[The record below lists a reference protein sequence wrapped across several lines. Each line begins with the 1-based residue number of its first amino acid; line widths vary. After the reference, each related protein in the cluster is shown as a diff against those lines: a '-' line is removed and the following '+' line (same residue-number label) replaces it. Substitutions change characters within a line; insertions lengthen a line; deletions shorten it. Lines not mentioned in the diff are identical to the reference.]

1 MTVSLREPRVQS
13 RVRATVPKGKPP
25 HIIKPES
32 CPLICLWLSQG
43 AVLNGE
49 RHPPQRQWHSL
60 HILSRAALWW
70 RMELFVVVVHSL
82 NCVWLFATPW
92 TAAHQAPLSFTISQ
106 SLLKFMSIGL
116 MMLSNHLILCRPLLL
131 LLSIFP
137 SIRVFFSDSA
147 LHIRWLKY
155 WSFSF
160 NNFPSIEYSVLI
172 SSRVDRFDL
181 LAVHGTFKSLLQHH
195 TSKAWC

>member
-1 MTVSLREPRVQS
+1 
-13 RVRATVPKGKPP
+13 
-25 HIIKPES
+25 
-32 CPLICLWLSQG
+32 
-43 AVLNGE
+43 
-49 RHPPQRQWHSL
+49 
-60 HILSRAALWW
+60 
-70 RMELFVVVVHSL
+70 
-82 NCVWLFATPW
+82 
-92 TAAHQAPLSFTISQ
+92 
-106 SLLKFMSIGL
+106 
-116 MMLSNHLILCRPLLL
+116 MMLSSPLILCCPLLL

>member
-1 MTVSLREPRVQS
+1 MGIVNLYAYFLLVQS
-13 RVRATVPKGKPP
+13 
-25 HIIKPES
+25 
-32 CPLICLWLSQG
+32 LSYVQ
-43 AVLNGE
+43 
-49 RHPPQRQWHSL
+49 
-60 HILSRAALWW
+60 
-70 RMELFVVVVHSL
+70 LFTTS
-82 NCVWLFATPW
+82 W
-92 TAAHQAPLSFTISQ
+92 TAACQASLSFTVSR
-106 SLLKFMSIGL
+106 SLLKLLSIES
-116 MMLSNHLILCRPLLL
+116 MMLSSPLILCCPLLL

>member
-106 SLLKFMSIGL
+106 SLHKFMSTESVYELCKHSHPLPPSSPAINLSQHQGL
-116 MMLSNHLILCRPLLL
+116 FQWVS
-131 LLSIFP
+131 S
-137 SIRVFFSDSA
+137 
-147 LHIRWLKY
+147 LHQVDK
-155 WSFSF
+155 
-160 NNFPSIEYSVLI
+160 VLE
-172 SSRVDRFDL
+172 L
-181 LAVHGTFKSLLQHH
+181 
-195 TSKAWC
+195 